1 MKRQSVI
8 TQKKKRG
15 PKPTGK
21 GELIGVRIQPPK
33 LARLDYWISQQE
45 DAPSRPEAI
54 RRLLEQ
60 GLAGPYPKSQPSK
73 EAAKNKA
80 QKMAGREIDRLGDKS
95 ATGEERASRKRR
107 LIRGPGE
114 FRGLRADQPKPKS

>member
-1 MKRQSVI
+1 MI

-60 GLAGPYPKSQPSK
+60 GLAGPYPKLPKTRRRRWQA
-73 EAAKNKA
+73 E
-80 QKMAGREIDRLGDKS
+80 
-95 ATGEERASRKRR
+95 R
-107 LIRGPGE
+107 LIDLATSLRPGKNAPA
-114 FRGLRADQPKPKS
+114 GSAD